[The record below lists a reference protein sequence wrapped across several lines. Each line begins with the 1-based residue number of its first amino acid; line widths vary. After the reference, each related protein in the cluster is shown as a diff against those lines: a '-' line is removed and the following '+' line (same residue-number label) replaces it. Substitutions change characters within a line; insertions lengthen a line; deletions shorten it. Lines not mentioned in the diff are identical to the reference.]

1 MDANVRR
8 VLASRVMTLPIP
20 EPPPSEPRRLPARAG
35 WTRVLPFAPEGLPL
49 LGAAWAVTLAL
60 ALVPPLRPAA
70 VPAALFALFTTW
82 FFRDPERTV
91 PADPQLVVAPA
102 DGRVSRLVR
111 DERGLSVSI
120 FLSVFDVHV
129 NRAPVGGIVRETEYK
144 AGQFINAMKPECED
158 VNERLTM
165 TLDTPRG
172 RVEVIQ
178 VAGLIARRII
188 CRARPG
194 DRLEAGERYGL
205 IRFGSTTVV
214 RLPASAEALVALGGR
229 VTGGVTPIARW
240 SGGGPR

>member
-1 MDANVRR
+1 
-8 VLASRVMTLPIP
+8 MT
-20 EPPPSEPRRLPARAG
+20 PSVSETPHGAPRRLPPRAG

-49 LGAAWAVTLAL
+49 LGAAWAFTLVVAL
-60 ALVPPLRPAA
+60 IPLVRWVA
-70 VPAALFALFTTW
+70 VPAGLFALFTTW
-82 FFRDPERTV
+82 FFRDPERAV
-91 PADPQLVVAPA
+91 PDDPQLVLAPA

-158 VNERLTM
+158 VNERLSM
-165 TLDTPRG
+165 VLDTAHG

-194 DRLEAGERYGL
+194 DRLDTGERYGL

-214 RLPASAEALVALGGR
+214 RLPAAAEALVTLGAR

-240 SGGGPR
+240 TGSGPR